1 MGVPRIPL
9 ARLMRPRRI
18 QAENTKS
25 LPYERPLKAI
35 LDGMPDGVVVF
46 DAGGGISFSSAAA
59 CRLLRTSAIGATLP
73 EWARVCGFYRPDMR
87 TPFPA
92 AELPPAAVLRGEK
105 PGAAEVYVR
114 HERAS
119 GGAWLS
125 VSAFPIEFDDFRGAA
140 AILRDISEQRRARDE
155 AQESRRRLQFLAD
168 ATAILGSS
176 LDYETT
182 VAQIARLAVPH
193 MADWCAVD
201 MLEPDGS
208 MRQLALAH
216 VNPVKIERVRELRRQ
231 YPPDPKVPH
240 GAPEVLRTGQPELI
254 EEISENLLRELARS
268 EEHLRLIRELGFG
281 SYMCVPVIA
290 RGRALGVITFVSAES
305 GRKYGAADLEIA
317 QHLARRTGLA
327 IDNARL
333 YEAAH
338 RAREAAE
345 ESLEASRR
353 SEQHF
358 RRLVESG
365 IIGIVL
371 GEGDTITEANTVF
384 LDMLGYSRDELAAGR
399 LRWPDL
405 TPSGHARADAH
416 AAEEAS
422 ARSAFSPYEKEL
434 THRNGTRVPVLI
446 GGAIL
451 EGPPYQRWV
460 AFVLD
465 LTERKHLERRLKE
478 SQKLESIGL
487 LAGGIAHDFN
497 NLLTGIMGNAS
508 LALDGLPADD
518 PRRPVIENVVRA
530 SEKAAH
536 LTRQLLAYSGKGRF
550 VIQTINLSELVS
562 EISALLRTSIPKK
575 VELRLDIR
583 EDLPPIE
590 GDSSQIQQ
598 LIMNMVLNGAEAI
611 GETIGTVL
619 VTTGVQEVDEEY
631 IRKAALHEGIVPGS
645 YVYLE
650 VHDTGCGMDEQTRAR
665 IFDPFF
671 TTKFTGRGL
680 GLAAAIGI
688 VRGHNGDIKVY
699 SSPGRGSTFK
709 VLLPRAAGGY
719 EQTPPTQVQ
728 ELRGSGTIMVVDDE
742 EIVRQTARI
751 ALERYGYKVLTA
763 ENGMEAIEAFRPR
776 AEEISAVLLDMTMP
790 VMSGEETLEKL
801 VAIRPGV
808 RVIVSSGYN
817 EVEAVRRFTGT
828 GAAAFIQKPYT
839 SAQLAE
845 RMKAVL
851 EGKAA
856 GLGSGS

>member
-1 MGVPRIPL
+1 L
-9 ARLMRPRRI
+9 
-18 QAENTKS
+18 
-25 LPYERPLKAI
+25 LPYEQPLKAI
-35 LDGMPDGVVVF
+35 LDDMADGVVVF
-46 DAGGGISFSSAAA
+46 DAGGRILFSSAAA
-59 CRLLRTSAIGATLP
+59 CRILRTSAIGATLP
-73 EWARVCGFYRPDMR
+73 ELPRVCGFYLPDMR
-87 TPFPA
+87 TPFPVG
-92 AELPPAAVLRGEK
+92 ELPPAAVLRGEK
-105 PGAAEVYVR
+105 PGAAEVYMR
-114 HERAS
+114 HENAS

-125 VSAFPIEFDDFRGAA
+125 VTAIPVQFDDFRGAA

-155 AQESRRRLQFLAD
+155 EQESRRRLQFLAD
-168 ATAILGSS
+168 ATAILGST

-182 VAQIARLAVPH
+182 LVQVARLAVPH
-193 MADWCAVD
+193 IADWCAVD
-201 MLEPDGS
+201 MLEPDGTA
-208 MRQLALAH
+208 RQLALAH
-216 VNPVKIERVRELRRQ
+216 VNPAKIEQVRELRRR
-231 YPPDPKVPH
+231 YPPDPNLPH
-240 GAPEVLRTGQPELI
+240 GAPEVLRTGRPEII
-254 EEISENLLRELARS
+254 EEISDQLLGELARN
-268 EEHLRLIRELGFG
+268 EEHLRLIRELGFK

-290 RGRALGVITFVSAES
+290 RGRTLGAITFVSAES
-305 GRKYGAADLEIA
+305 GRKYGPADLEIA

-338 RAREAAE
+338 RARQAAE
-345 ESLEASRR
+345 ESLEAGRR

-384 LDMLGYSRDELAAGR
+384 LEMLGYSRDELAAGR

-405 TPSGHARADAH
+405 TPSGHARVDAR

-422 ARSAFSPYEKEL
+422 VRGAFSPYEKEL
-434 THRNGTRVPVLI
+434 THKNGTRVPVVI
-446 GGAIL
+446 GGALL
-451 EGPPYQRWV
+451 EGPPRQRWV

-465 LTERKHLERRLKE
+465 LTERKHLEQRLKE

-508 LALDGLPADD
+508 LALDDVPPDD
-518 PRRPVIENVVRA
+518 PRRPMIENVVRA

-562 EISALLRTSIPKK
+562 EISALLRTLIPKK

-583 EDLPPIE
+583 ENLPPIE
-590 GDSSQIQQ
+590 GDSGQIQQ

-619 VTTGVQEVDEEY
+619 VTTGVQDVDEEY
-631 IRKAALHEGIVPGS
+631 IRKAGLREGIAPGS

-680 GLAAAIGI
+680 GLAAALGI

-709 VLLPRAAGGY
+709 VLLPRAAGSY
-719 EQTPPTQVQ
+719 EQARPTQVQ
-728 ELRGSGTIMVVDDE
+728 ELRGSGTILVVDDE
-742 EIVRQTARI
+742 EVVRQTARI
-751 ALERYGYKVLTA
+751 ALERYGYQVLTA
-763 ENGMEAIEAFRPR
+763 ENGMEAIEVFRPR
-776 AEEISAVLLDMTMP
+776 ADEISAVLLDMTMP

-828 GAAAFIQKPYT
+828 GVAAFLQKPYT
-839 SAQLAE
+839 AAQLAE
-845 RMKAVL
+845 RIKAVL
-851 EGKAA
+851 EGKAS
-856 GLGSGS
+856 GLAAHP